1 VDRAWTPETLRALQ
15 RVTDVALAHLSLDD
29 LLTELL
35 ERMTEILRT
44 DTAAFLLIDEDG
56 DELVAR
62 AAKGIEEEVSQGVRI
77 PVGRGFAGRIAADRR
92 AVVIED
98 VDHADILNPIL
109 RQRGIRSLLG
119 VPLLVEGDILGVL
132 HVGTLTPREFTSED
146 AELLQLA
153 ADRAAMA
160 ISHAHLYER
169 ERAALRTLQALQR
182 VTEVGLS
189 YLPLNQ
195 LLTELLERMTEIL
208 GADTAAFLL
217 LDEDGDELVA
227 TAAKGIEEEVAQ
239 GVRIPVGRGFAGR
252 IAAQRQAVR
261 IDDVDHADI
270 LNPILRERGIR
281 SLLGVPL
288 LVEDEVIGVLHVGT
302 LTPRRFTDEDAE
314 LLQLAADR
322 AATSIERAR
331 AFHQRGVVEALQQS
345 LVPERLPVVPG
356 LAMEARYR
364 PAVRRGGIGGDW
376 YDAFVL
382 ARGGVAL
389 VAGDVMGHGI
399 SAAAMM
405 AQMRTGLRAYA
416 MDGHSPAGIVERLN
430 RLALMLGAHQMTTL
444 ILAVLDLDAELLRI
458 VSAGHLPPVLRRSD
472 GTATVLDVESD
483 VPLGVSSLSKYREY
497 EFDMP
502 AGGTVVLVT
511 DGAVEVRGES
521 LELGLE
527 RLRALVARES
537 ELGVMCEAVARGD
550 ARGRP
555 ADDDV
560 AVLAACVEPLSDTLR
575 TRWPANAETLAAMRP
590 LLRRWLTR
598 WGAEPDEIYDI
609 TVAVQE
615 ASANAVEHAYAPGTA
630 VFEVE
635 AEYADGVITFVIRD
649 RGNWRAPRG
658 THRGRGLAM
667 MRALMEDV
675 DVSHDDRGTVVVL
688 RQTLGRRA
696 A

>member
-1 VDRAWTPETLRALQ
+1 LQ
-15 RVTDVALAHLSLDD
+15 RVTDVALAHLSFDD

-35 ERMTEILRT
+35 ERMTEILHS
-44 DTAAFLLIDEDG
+44 DTAAFLLLDESAG
-56 DELVAR
+56 ELVAT
-62 AAKGIEEEVSQGVRI
+62 AAKGIEEEVEQGVRI
-77 PVGRGFAGRIAADRR
+77 PVGHGFAGRIAAERQ

-98 VDHADILNPIL
+98 VDHANILNPIL
-109 RQRGIRSLLG
+109 RERGIRSLLG
-119 VPLLVEGDILGVL
+119 VPLLMEGDVIGVL
-132 HVGTLTPREFTSED
+132 HVGTLKPRVFSSED

-160 ISHAHLYER
+160 ISHAYFYER
-169 ERAALRTLQALQR
+169 ERTTLVTLQALQR
-182 VTEVGLS
+182 VTEPGLS
-189 YLPLNQ
+189 YLPLNE
-195 LLTELLERMTEIL
+195 LLKELLERMTEIL
-208 GADTAAFLL
+208 HADTAAFLL

-227 TAAKGIEEEVAQ
+227 TAAKGIEEEVTQ

-252 IAAQRQAVR
+252 IAAQRRAVR
-261 IDDVDHADI
+261 IEDVDHADI

-288 LVEDEVIGVLHVGT
+288 LVEDDVIGVLHVGT
-302 LTPRRFTDEDAE
+302 LTPRLFTDEDAE

-345 LVPERLPVVPG
+345 LVPERLPIVPG

-416 MDGHSPAGIVERLN
+416 MDGHSPAGVVERLN
-430 RLALMLGAHQMTTL
+430 RLALTLGAHQMTTL
-444 ILAVLDLDAELLRI
+444 IFVVLDLESERLTI
-458 VSAGHLPPVLRRSD
+458 VSAGHLPPVLRHRD
-472 GTATVLDVESD
+472 GTATVLEVDSD

-497 EFDMP
+497 EFDLKV
-502 AGGTVVLVT
+502 GSTVVLFT

-521 LELGLE
+521 VDRGLE
-527 RLRALVARES
+527 RLCALVVNEPD
-537 ELGVMCEAVARGD
+537 LVGMCEAIARGD
-550 ARGRP
+550 VRGRP

-575 TRWPANAETLAAMRP
+575 TRWPASADTLAAMRP
-590 LLRRWLTR
+590 LLRRWLSR
-598 WGAEPDEIYDI
+598 WGAESDEIYDI

-635 AEYADGVITFVIRD
+635 AEHEDGVITFVIRD
-649 RGNWRAPRG
+649 RGSWRAPRG

-675 DVSHDDRGTVVVL
+675 DVTHDDRGTVVVL
-688 RQTLGRRA
+688 RRTLGRQA